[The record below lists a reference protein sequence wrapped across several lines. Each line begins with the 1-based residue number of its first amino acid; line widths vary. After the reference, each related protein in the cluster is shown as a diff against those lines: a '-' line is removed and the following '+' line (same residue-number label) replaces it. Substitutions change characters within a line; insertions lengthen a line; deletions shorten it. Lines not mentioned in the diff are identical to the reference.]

1 MKTSGQL
8 GKQGGFTL
16 IEVLISALVLVVGVL
31 GVAALQVTALKNLQ
45 SSGNHGVAS
54 MMANDIAD
62 RMWVNQ
68 AQALAN
74 AYNHDKLPNGAAPK
88 DCVANVCTEVE
99 MAAYDVYDWQQ
110 QLQGYV
116 TANDVVVPAMLPS
129 GQGSV
134 SLDAGT
140 TYEIVIRWDD
150 DRSGSTQT
158 NCPPQTDNDLDCY
171 VVTVTF

>member
-1 MKTSGQL
+1 MKNSSQL
-8 GKQGGFTL
+8 RKQTGFTL

-54 MMANDIAD
+54 MMANDISD

-68 AQALAN
+68 AQALAG
-74 AYNHDKLPNGAAPK
+74 AYNHNGLPNAVPK
-88 DCVANVCTEVE
+88 DCVAETCTEAE
-99 MAAYDVYDWQQ
+99 MAAYDVYEWQR
-110 QLQGYV
+110 QLLGYTTESGV
-116 TANDVVVPAMLPS
+116 AVPAMLPS
-129 GQGSV
+129 GAGTV
-134 SLDAGT
+134 ALDAGT
-140 TYEIVIRWDD
+140 TYEITIRWDD

-158 NCPPQTDNDLDCY
+158 NCPPQSDNDLDCY

>member
-1 MKTSGQL
+1 MKTYRRYGR
-8 GKQGGFTL
+8 QGGFTL
-16 IEVLISALVLVVGVL
+16 IEVLISALVMVVGVL

-74 AYNHDKLPNGAAPK
+74 AYNHDKLPVAAPK
-88 DCVANVCTEVE
+88 DCVANVCTDAE

-129 GQGSV
+129 GQGAV

-150 DRSGSTQT
+150 DRNGSTKT
-158 NCPPQTDNDLDCY
+158 TCPPASDEDLDCY
-171 VVTVTF
+171 IVTVTF

>member
-1 MKTSGQL
+1 MKISTSFDRQR
-8 GKQGGFTL
+8 GFTL

-54 MMANDIAD
+54 MLANDIAD

-74 AYNHDKLPNGAAPK
+74 AYNHNDMPGAAPT
-88 DCVANVCTEVE
+88 DCVANTCTEAE
-99 MAAYDVYDWQQ
+99 MAAYDVYDWQR
-110 QLQGYV
+110 QLRGYV
-116 TANDVVVPAMLPS
+116 TAGGVSVPAMLPA
-129 GQGSV
+129 GQGEV

-150 DRSGSTQT
+150 DRSGSTGT
-158 NCPPQTDNDLDCY
+158 NCPPQSGDDLDCHT
-171 VVTVTF
+171 VTVTF